1 MTDTRTTRAQELGRN
16 LRLIRKSKGLTLK
29 QVADRSG
36 MAVSTLSKVENHK
49 ISLTYDNLIKLAQG
63 LEVDVSELFLESPN
77 SLASNRRSIARMS
90 ESPLLSTGNYDY
102 YYLCQELKNKKM
114 IPIMSVLKAHSIE
127 EFGDMLSHSG
137 EEFIYVVSGVVEV
150 HTGCYEQLRLKTGE
164 GVYIDSTMPHAYVS
178 VGKEDAVVLGMCSS
192 PETAAAAVDGRIPSE
207 DAVPA
212 LRLARGSERSAG

>member
-1 MTDTRTTRAQELGRN
+1 MTDTQQTRAQELGRN
-16 LRLIRKSKGLTLK
+16 LRQIRKSKKLTLK

-77 SLASNRRSIARMS
+77 SLASNRRSIARMLD
-90 ESPLLSTGNYDY
+90 SPLLSTNNYDY

-127 EFGDMLSHSG
+127 QFGEMLSHSG
-137 EEFIYVVSGVVEV
+137 EEFIYVVSGVVDV
-150 HTGCYEQLRLKTGE
+150 HTGGYEQLRLNAGE

-178 VGKEDAVVLGMCSS
+178 VGDDDAVVLGICSS
-192 PETAAAAVDGRIPSE
+192 PETAAAAIEGKIQSA

-212 LRLARGSERSAG
+212 LRLTRRSG